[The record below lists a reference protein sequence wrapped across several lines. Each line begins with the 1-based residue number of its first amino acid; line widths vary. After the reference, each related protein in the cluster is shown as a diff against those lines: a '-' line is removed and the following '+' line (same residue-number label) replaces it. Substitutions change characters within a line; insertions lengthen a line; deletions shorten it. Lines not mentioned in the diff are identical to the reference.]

1 MGRYILRIST
11 TPGDPV
17 GQGIGRVALPAPE
30 AQRQGVGVQLHMDA
44 GTFLAAEGESTR
56 EAGVV
61 VAEEEAGRGH
71 RTA

>member
-1 MGRYILRIST
+1 M
-11 TPGDPV
+11 
-17 GQGIGRVALPAPE
+17 
-30 AQRQGVGVQLHMDA
+30 GVQLHMDA